1 VEVLMCS
8 YRMPAQQLRRNDR
21 VPELLDEL
29 EVVGAVYPRDD
40 GFLLRRKHQS
50 VPACLISGHG
60 AVGEY
65 RPSMSCAASAAGS
78 SVESPMAAVPGGWFG
93 TVS

>member
-1 VEVLMCS
+1 MYS
-8 YRMPAQQLRRNDR
+8 YRITVQQMRGDDR

-65 RPSMSCAASAAGS
+65 RPSTSCAASAAGS
-78 SVESPMAAVPGGWFG
+78 SLEGPMAAVPGGWFG

>member
-8 YRMPAQQLRRNDR
+8 YRMPVQQLRGDDG
-21 VPELLDEL
+21 VPELLDKL

-40 GFLLRRKHQS
+40 GFLLRRKHQL
-50 VPACLISGHG
+50 VPACPISVHS

-65 RPSMSCAASAAGS
+65 RPSTSCAASAAGS
-78 SVESPMAAVPGGWFG
+78 SLEGPMAAVPGGWFG